1 MFIQKKDDKSPCHFR
16 TAPFMV
22 VSLINCTDLSV
33 QKDLNRMKAFFLSYS
48 NSLIKHAQVVREL
61 EKELGN
67 TSKRV

>member
-1 MFIQKKDDKSPCHFR
+1 ME
-16 TAPFMV
+16 TAPFPQWD
-22 VSLINCTDLSV
+22 SCGNGGFFDNCTDLSV
-33 QKDLNRMKAFFLSYS
+33 QKDLSRMIAFFLSYS